1 MAPLTCDGPLAD
13 SQSIVFSG
21 DNRGDQY
28 PGARIIAAQKATTA
42 NSFSLP
48 GLAMS
53 TANCYGLVQPGG
65 SAFGFQESMPVNTAA
80 VYDGPA
86 SDWGMGE
93 KDPMVNQRSGGIN
106 VFGGG
111 LALYD
116 ETGTLL
122 GGLGTAGDTSC
133 TDHIVSWR
141 LRHELGL
148 DYVPAGMGPGA
159 VKDNMMFG
167 GSGLD
172 PASHP
177 RCDPAANAIVE
188 DLPNTHPTRTVAPK

>member
-1 MAPLTCDGPLAD
+1 MPPAICHGPLAD

-21 DNRGDQY
+21 DNRGDQW
-28 PGARIIAAQKATTA
+28 PGSRIIAAQKATTA

-48 GLAMS
+48 GFAMS
-53 TANCYGLVQPGG
+53 TANFYGLVQPGG
-65 SAFGFQESMPVNTAA
+65 SAFGFQESMPINTAV
-80 VYDGPA
+80 VYLGPA
-86 SDWGMGE
+86 SDWGKGE
-93 KDPMVNQRSGGIN
+93 KDPMANQRSGGIN

-122 GGLGTAGDTSC
+122 GGLGVSGDTSC

-148 DYVPAGMGPGA
+148 DYVPAGMGAGPI
-159 VKDNMMFG
+159 KDNMQYG
-167 GSGLD
+167 GSGFD
-172 PASHP
+172 AASHP
-177 RCDPAANAIVE
+177 TCDAAATAIVQ
-188 DLPNTHPTRTVAPK
+188 DLPTTHPIRTVAPK